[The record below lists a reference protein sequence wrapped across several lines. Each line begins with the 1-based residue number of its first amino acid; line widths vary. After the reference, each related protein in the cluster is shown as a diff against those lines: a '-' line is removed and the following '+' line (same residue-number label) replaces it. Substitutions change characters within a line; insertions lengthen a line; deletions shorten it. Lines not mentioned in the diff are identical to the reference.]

1 MAKAKRVAKNC
12 NPPGKSATSV
22 YDAMATKMPWFK
34 QGYLMVKSDQ
44 VVGPLRDKHNQ
55 SGYIK
60 NLSIPKKTGTSLVNL
75 LTVSP
80 EILSFFNGSSLD
92 YSQLVP
98 HVEIRKV
105 YISKET
111 GGIKNIQEIVFPF
124 GSLTDWNAMS
134 EAIKK
139 SGRLFRGKEAGIQQV
154 DMKMEGRGRNPVS
167 SNVLDITVKYFFN
180 DVKTLFEPLGER
192 LKVSNR
198 EVTFADLIRFP
209 AWRMSTEDFSR
220 RSFRIRLVL
229 GWNMNPDVRGKVPL
243 PDGFEDAVEQS
254 KISIAADLY
263 THSMEF
269 NEDGSLVLTAKYK
282 GALESAFSDADI
294 MAAGVA
300 AGEKDPTLGEIKR
313 KIRALEDQY
322 VSNGFRHKGWAQKY
336 NDILRIEREIENLTR
351 IRESIVSKG
360 KVEGDYPEAVQ
371 AYKALRKAYH
381 LYDEV
386 KLQAKKKGAFS
397 TLQKATQRRGTSILD
412 QSELEKRNAA
422 KIAALKKRYEKYGK
436 RRSKRRFRKA
446 IQKLRAQLKKYQK
459 EIKGKY
465 VFSYVEKLQEQNKLA
480 WISTGRGSYF
490 SNYAAL
496 LEGLRKYG
504 DARDQKSKD
513 KLKKLRKKAEQDNK
527 RVPISGPEAAY
538 LAGVGALSATMRMA
552 GTPFAAGT
560 LAEVAMEHLQ
570 SGNIRSSKSRRTT
583 EYGDAILWENVPKP
597 KYKKGSKTYF
607 FRLGD
612 LLTVILENGN
622 FGKRLEEDAPN
633 FKLLLGEYDIPHRDG
648 EDLTRVSLYD
658 LPISL
663 EIFHVFVAQKIVGTG
678 RAVYPLLQFT
688 FDLIKFVMDKTQNV
702 FGKTAEFDL
711 EEISPVH
718 FKMDMSSLDLPT
730 KQIDKLTKGGTLDT
744 IRIAG
749 IGGDEKTSGLS
760 TLAVD
765 SIKNTSSTF
774 VLHAQRRLSSTES
787 SIAYDG
793 NMKEDEKRGIFHFFV
808 GGPSRGIMKKINFTQ
823 AGNSLFS
830 MALMRNG
837 QDGGMKSSREGIIQP
852 SKFTCELTL
861 VGNPF
866 FYIGQMFYVNTDL
879 ISGGHF
885 KENGILNGGYYIV
898 TEVTNNF
905 RSDRWETK
913 IRGVLNVPDHALKKF
928 KGAKP
933 GALAEKLKD
942 QPPKTRDHLKD
953 LAKKA
958 KSEAKAAATAVS
970 EKTRRDQGISK
981 YYIDS
986 RDGNCYEQDKK
997 GKTIGRRHKDRCKGG
1012 GS

>member
-1 MAKAKRVAKNC
+1 MAKTKRLAKNC

-34 QGYLMVKSDQ
+34 QGYLMVQSDQ
-44 VVGPLRDKHNQ
+44 VVGPLRDKHKQ

-60 NLSIPKKTGTSLVNL
+60 KLSIPKKTGTSLVNL

-80 EILSFFNGSSLD
+80 EILNFFNGSSLD

-98 HVEIRKV
+98 HVEVRKV

-111 GGIKNIQEIVFPF
+111 GGIKNMQEVVFPF

-154 DMKMEGRGRNPVS
+154 DLKMEGRGRNPVS
-167 SNVLDITVKYFFN
+167 ANVLDITVKYFFN

-192 LKVSNR
+192 LKVGGR

-209 AWRMSTEDFSR
+209 AWKRSTEDFSR

-243 PDGFEDAVEQS
+243 PDGFEDAVRQS

-282 GALESAFSDADI
+282 GALEAAFSDADI
-294 MAAGVA
+294 MAAGVS
-300 AGEKDPTLGEIKR
+300 AGEKDPTIGEIKK

-322 VSNGFRHKGWAQKY
+322 LRNGFAAKSGYQEQY
-336 NDILRIEREIENLTR
+336 GDILRIERAMEDLADLR
-351 IRESIVSKG
+351 KSIVDKG
-360 KVEGDYPEAVQ
+360 KADGDYPEVLPALQ
-371 AYKALRKAYH
+371 RLATAYKLHDQERGSKPAFAALQDVVRRSKSPGALDKSALERK
-381 LYDEV
+381 
-386 KLQAKKKGAFS
+386 
-397 TLQKATQRRGTSILD
+397 
-412 QSELEKRNAA
+412 NAA
-422 KIAALKKRYEKYGK
+422 KVAKLRKRYEKYGK

-446 IQKLRAQLKKYQK
+446 IRKLRAQLKKYQK

-490 SNYAAL
+490 NNYTAL

-504 DARDQKSKD
+504 ASRDQRAQD
-513 KLKKLRKKAEQDNK
+513 KLKKLRKSLEKNKAFAT
-527 RVPISGPEAAY
+527 GPQAGS
-538 LAGVGALSATMRMA
+538 LAGLKVLSTLTAP
-552 GTPFAAGT
+552 GNPLLAGT
-560 LAEVAMEHLQ
+560 LSEQAQ
-570 SGNIRSSKSRRTT
+570 SALLSNLGPGPKSRRQT
-583 EYGDAILWENVPKP
+583 EYGDAILWENIARP
-597 KYKKGSKTYF
+597 KYKHGSKTYF

-633 FKLLLGEYDIPHRDG
+633 FKLLLGEYDIPRRDG
-648 EDLTRVSLYD
+648 EEITRVSLYD

-702 FGKTAEFDL
+702 FGKTAEFNL

-718 FKMDMSSLDLPT
+718 FKMDMSSLDLPS
-730 KQIDKLTKGGTLDT
+730 KQIDKLTDGGTLDT

-749 IGGDEKTSGLS
+749 IGSGEKTSGLT

-774 VLHAQRRLSSTES
+774 VLHAQRKLSPTES
-787 SIAYDG
+787 SIAYNG
-793 NMKEDEKRGIFHFFV
+793 SMKEDESRGIFHFFV

-852 SKFTCELTL
+852 SKFTCEITL

-885 KENGILNGGYYIV
+885 RENGILNGGYYIV

-913 IRGVLNVPDHALKKF
+913 IRGVLNIPDHALKKF

-933 GALAEKLKD
+933 GALAEKIKDLPPERRDRLKVQAARRRSELKD
-942 QPPKTRDHLKD
+942 SANAL
-953 LAKKA
+953 
-958 KSEAKAAATAVS
+958 SEQV
-970 EKTRRDQGISK
+970 RRDQGITSK
-981 YYIDS
+981 YYIDPQ
-986 RDGNCYEQDKK
+986 DGNCYEQDKK
-997 GKTIGRRHKDRCKGG
+997 GKKLGRRNAGRCKGG